1 MAANLPEFKF
11 VMRVNNQISL
21 SLQRLSKKREPFFY
35 APENDSHFHSTNRLL
50 RYHLR
55 CGRDSY
61 YDSVSRTVRFI
72 EKPSPSGFSKNSTA
86 YLDLISGFQDNL
98 SCGSSLENQA
108 KRGWGT
114 APPSPENQAKRG
126 WGAAPRVKSFSAKSG
141 QKVRE
146 AGAAIDI
153 LCDGDPSFCRVV
165 TLTLP
170 ASGQEAYS
178 ALSNYSGFATNRL
191 LQVLRDGTSKNER
204 LYYFYCWEHQKRGA
218 LHLHLCL
225 CTEDRGKSEK
235 LGEALVS
242 KWENILHDI
251 SRKSGVALL
260 FSRGFG
266 RQVTSGEI
274 QSLNQQMFFGCG
286 AYFSKYASKTSY
298 QNRGG
303 EGESID
309 SRNARLYPPSTFWG
323 SSRDL
328 KAVIREHSF
337 SWKFE
342 GMECSE
348 AEEEFSRA
356 LELLNNREIVRA
368 DSFSFKKEVR
378 TEDGGFLTVAEG
390 ITFSFY
396 VSQKDYV
403 DMLNEVKVIYDS
415 RPTSLIPERAKKGGY
430 CFTPVGG
437 SSSLEGIPF

>member
-1 MAANLPEFKF
+1 MTASLPEFKL
-11 VMRVNNQISL
+11 VMRANNQISL

-35 APENDSHFHSTNRLL
+35 GLENENHSHSTNRLL
-50 RYHLR
+50 RYHQR
-55 CGRDSY
+55 NGRDSY
-61 YDSVSRTVRFI
+61 YDSASRTVRLV
-72 EKPSPSGFSKNSTA
+72 EKPSPSGFSKNSGA
-86 YLDLISGFQDNL
+86 YLDLISGFQQSL
-98 SCGSSLENQA
+98 SYGSSSEKKA
-108 KRGWGT
+108 KRGWGV
-114 APPSPENQAKRG
+114 
-126 WGAAPRVKSFSAKSG
+126 APRVKSFSAKSG

-153 LCDGDPSFCRVV
+153 LCNGDPSFCRVV

-170 ASGQEAYS
+170 ASGHEAYS

-191 LQVLRDGTSKNER
+191 LQVLRHGTPKNEK

-242 KWENILHDI
+242 KWADILHDI
-251 SRKSGVALL
+251 SRKSGVDLL

-266 RQVTSGEI
+266 RQVASGEI
-274 QSLNQQMFFGCG
+274 QSLNQQMYYGCG
-286 AYFSKYASKTSY
+286 AYFSKYASKNSY
-298 QNRGG
+298 QNREG
-303 EGESID
+303 EDKEESID
-309 SRNARLYPPSTFWG
+309 RRNARLYPPSTFWG
-323 SSRDL
+323 SSHDL

-342 GMECSE
+342 GMESSE

-356 LELLNNREIVRA
+356 LELLNSKEVLRA

-378 TEDGGFLTVAEG
+378 VEGGGFLTVVEG

-396 VSQKDYV
+396 VSQKDYLEL
-403 DMLNEVKVIYDS
+403 LNEAKVIYDS
-415 RPTSLIPERAKKGGY
+415 RPTSMIPERARKGGY
-430 CFTPVGG
+430 CFAPVGRG
-437 SSSLEGIPF
+437 AELEAIPF